1 MNRKVVSS
9 PKAPVP
15 IGPYEQG
22 IVMDGLLFTSGQIGV
37 DPATGRLVEGGVE
50 MQAETVFRSLLAILE
65 EAGSSPQHVLKVN
78 LYLRNLED
86 FSKVNEIY
94 RRFFGDKPPARTTVE
109 VSGLPMGAAMEADLV
124 ARVPQGRRSR
134 KPWPR

>member
-1 MNRKVVSS
+1 MSKKVVFS
-9 PKAPVP
+9 PKAPAP

-65 EAGSSPQHVLKVN
+65 AAGSSPQYVLKVN
-78 LYLRNLED
+78 LYLRNLDD

-94 RRFFGDKPPARTTVE
+94 RRFFGDKSPARTTVE
-109 VSGLPMGAAMEADLV
+109 VSGLPMGAAIEADLV
-124 ARVPQGRRSR
+124 ARVPQGR
-134 KPWPR
+134 